1 MLNRNAL
8 PADEAEV
15 TTKTIRLPLRIAGPA
30 GDIEAVLT
38 RAHDES
44 AAIPH
49 TVIVCHPHPLHG
61 GTMNNKVVHY
71 LAKSFNDLGATA
83 VRFNYRGV
91 GASAG
96 GFGEG
101 TGETRDALAV
111 LDWARDA
118 YPNNAIWLAGFS
130 FGAYVA
136 LKASHQ
142 RPTTG
147 LICVAPAVRLYDFK
161 SLARVSGPW
170 LVVQGDRDDVVSYD
184 EVTSWA
190 QAISPPLAYVPMTGA
205 GHFFHGRLNDLQQVV
220 TAFIAPHLA
229 P

>member
-8 PADEAEV
+8 PADEADV
-15 TTKTIRLPLRIAGPA
+15 ITKTIRLPLRIAGPA

-44 AAIPH
+44 AALPH
-49 TVIVCHPHPLHG
+49 TVVVCHPHPLHG

-71 LAKSFNDLGATA
+71 LAKSFNDLGAAA

-96 GFGEG
+96 SFGAG
-101 TGETRDALAV
+101 AGETADALAV

-136 LKASHQ
+136 LNASRQ
-142 RPTTG
+142 RPLAG
-147 LICVAPAVRLYDFK
+147 LICVAPAVHLYDFK
-161 SLARVSGPW
+161 SLAGVTCPW

-184 EVTSWA
+184 EVTSWIHTMLPA
-190 QAISPPLAYVPMTGA
+190 PAYVPMAGV
-205 GHFFHGRLNDLQQVV
+205 GHFFHGRLNELQHTV
-220 TAFIAPHLA
+220 TAFITPHVAP
-229 P
+229 